1 MSIEFI
7 KLDHILIEAEEQLL
21 AFCLFNPDILVQ
33 TSICTDDLSITPH
46 RLIFGAMRKLW
57 EQGTVPSFIPVID
70 YLTSKN
76 QLDQVG
82 GRETFARIMGIPADL
97 SITPWQELEALI
109 KKRALQRKLVE
120 VSRRIEAIAQDNLN
134 TPTEALDKCQQLML
148 AIQNNTSE
156 YKTLDPAAFSLEL
169 YDYLTNPP
177 RQPLQFGSEYWDL
190 DKHLG
195 GITDGV
201 TIVAGDTSMGK
212 SHVLLWFS
220 SLLMKRHKVP
230 VLYVT
235 PEMSRHQI
243 GIRMLAHLSG
253 IDSRAIAALRR
264 DPNGPHWEKIAQA
277 TGELA
282 ELPWYVNDH
291 ESPSFTLIEADIR
304 KIVSKH
310 KYIGGVVV
318 DYLQQLPPVNGYQ
331 ADSPQELGR
340 RVQLL
345 HNLARK
351 YSCPIWVGCQINR
364 STVGAADKRPSK
376 NMLRGSG
383 EIAEKAE
390 NVLLLYRPGYHS
402 KDPYDDTLEI
412 IVEKA
417 RNGLTGTIKLTC
429 DFRTSYLFGTK
440 EL

>member
-1 MSIEFI
+1 MTPQSLT
-7 KLDHILIEAEEQLL
+7 LDNLLNEAEEQLL
-21 AFCLFNPDILVQ
+21 SFCLFNPDILVQ
-33 TSICTDDLSITPH
+33 TTICTEDLSIKPH

-57 EQGTVPSFIPVID
+57 EQGTLPSFIPVID

-76 QLDQVG
+76 QLQEVG
-82 GRETFARIMGIPADL
+82 GREAFARIMALPADL
-97 SITPWQELEALI
+97 SLTPWQDLEALI
-109 KKRALQRKLVE
+109 KKRALQRKLQE
-120 VSRRIEAIAQDNLN
+120 VGQKIQAIAHDPIN
-134 TPTEALDKCQQLML
+134 TSAEALDKCQQLML
-148 AIQNNTSE
+148 SIQNNTSD
-156 YKTLDPAAFSLEL
+156 YKTLDPSAYSLEL

-177 RQPLQFGSEYWDL
+177 RQPLQFGSDYWDL

-235 PEMSRHQI
+235 PEMSRQQI

-253 IDSRAIAALRR
+253 VDSRSIAALRR

-277 TGELA
+277 TGEIA

-304 KIVSKH
+304 KIVSRYG
-310 KYIGGVVV
+310 YIGGVVV
-318 DYLQQLPPVNGYQ
+318 DYLQQLPPVTGYQ

-364 STVGAADKRPSK
+364 STVGTADKRPSK